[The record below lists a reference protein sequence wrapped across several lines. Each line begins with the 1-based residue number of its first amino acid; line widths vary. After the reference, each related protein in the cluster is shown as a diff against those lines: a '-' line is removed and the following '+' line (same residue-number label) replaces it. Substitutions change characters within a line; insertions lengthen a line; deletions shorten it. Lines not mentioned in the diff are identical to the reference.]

1 MHGAQLREFH
11 MPRFAIAVGVIALF
25 AAVLAPTAG
34 ATSPSQDQYG
44 SALPGVGGGNGG
56 GSPSTS
62 SSPSGTAEST
72 IPVAPSSSSSS
83 STQASGTATTGTATT
98 GTATTATA
106 TTATGGSGTGS
117 SHADSNRNSS
127 HKGNGAKPTGNNAN
141 ELKTPT
147 AGQNAGQSVPHIA
160 ADSAGDSWVPWFIGG
175 LLALAAAGA
184 VLVYRNRR
192 RAAQS

>member
-1 MHGAQLREFH
+1 MAGAQLRELH
-11 MPRFAIAVGVIALF
+11 TPRFAIAVALIALF

-44 SALPGVGGGNGG
+44 SALPGVGGGNGS

-62 SSPSGTAEST
+62 SSSGTAEST
-72 IPVAPSSSSSS
+72 IPVAPSSSSS
-83 STQASGTATTGTATT
+83 TATTGSDTGSASTSSSGNGGGSSQGNSKASQKSNHSKAQSPNGSNNDT
-98 GTATTATA
+98 GTPA
-106 TTATGGSGTGS
+106 
-117 SHADSNRNSS
+117 
-127 HKGNGAKPTGNNAN
+127 
-141 ELKTPT
+141 
-147 AGQNAGQSVPHIA
+147 QNASQQSVPHIA

-175 LLALAAAGA
+175 LLALGAAGA

>member
-1 MHGAQLREFH
+1 MDGAQLREFH
-11 MPRFAIAVGVIALF
+11 TPRFAIAVAVIALF

-56 GSPSTS
+56 GSPSALELQRHRARVDD
-62 SSPSGTAEST
+62 PGRPELLEHRDEWLRYGQRLDRLRRERWRVLAGRLEGLAEEQPRQGDGRPAPTRST
-72 IPVAPSSSSSS
+72 N
-83 STQASGTATTGTATT
+83 TATPA
-98 GTATTATA
+98 
-106 TTATGGSGTGS
+106 
-117 SHADSNRNSS
+117 NS
-127 HKGNGAKPTGNNAN
+127 
-141 ELKTPT
+141 
-147 AGQNAGQSVPHIA
+147 SVPHIA

-175 LLALAAAGA
+175 LVALGAAGA